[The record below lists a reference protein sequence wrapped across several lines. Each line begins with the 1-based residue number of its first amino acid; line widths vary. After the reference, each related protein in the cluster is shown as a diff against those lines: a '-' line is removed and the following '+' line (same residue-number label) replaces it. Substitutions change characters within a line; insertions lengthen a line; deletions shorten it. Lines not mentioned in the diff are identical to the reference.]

1 MDPSLF
7 LRWIKE
13 LVLSQSNLSNSR
25 ELAYD
30 AFAMI
35 LTQKVRVR
43 AALDQLSQSKTYK
56 GKNIDRAFVK
66 DILFGSLRWYSKL
79 YWILQNTSKRN
90 LDETS
95 PEIRAALVCG
105 TFQIYYMER
114 IADRT
119 AVNESVEYIRHRGQ
133 ANAVSFVNGIL
144 RQIARRA
151 EYFQKPDRETKPVE
165 YLSLQ
170 FAHPDWMVRRWLR
183 HFKFERLE
191 TMLGASN
198 QRPPTTIRANS
209 LKTPLQDIKNL
220 QQNFLKGERTHS
232 DKRPLRS
239 AVILKEEPNLGPE
252 SLYQQGFYTF
262 QDEGDQL
269 IGLLA
274 APEAKQVIAQAF
286 SGRGKLVTHL
296 YELSQGE
303 AELITFPT
311 DEEDRLITQKE
322 VERIAGNHIKVSPE
336 NFRTLAPKQKFD
348 KILLSPPNSELGRL
362 RRFPENKL
370 HMRESMLRELA
381 EEQAKLLE
389 QCLHLVKEGGEIIYA
404 VNSFEPEEV
413 DQQWG
418 TLSKKYPGH
427 LELVSPVP
435 RLPDYYK
442 KYVTRQNL
450 LLVYSGNQDNMDG
463 LGAFIVRLV
472 KPIESKK

>member
-1 MDPSLF
+1 M
-7 LRWIKE
+7 
-13 LVLSQSNLSNSR
+13 SQSNLSISR

-43 AALDQLSQSKTYK
+43 TAIEQLSQSKAYR

-90 LDETS
+90 LDDTS

-114 IADRT
+114 IPDRT

-144 RQIARRA
+144 RQISRRA
-151 EYFQKPDRETKPVE
+151 EYFQKPDREVKPVD

-170 FAHPDWMVRRWLR
+170 FAHPDWIVRRWLR

-191 TMLGASN
+191 SMLSASN
-198 QRPPTTIRANS
+198 QRPPTTIRANC
-209 LKTPLQDIKNL
+209 LKTPLQEIKTL
-220 QQNFLKGERTHS
+220 QQAFLKEERTHS

-239 AVILKEEPNLGPE
+239 SVILKDEPNLAPE
-252 SLYQQGFYTF
+252 SLYQRGFYSF
-262 QDEGDQL
+262 QDEGEQL
-269 IGLLA
+269 IGLLI

-286 SGRGKLVTHL
+286 SNRGKLVTHL

-303 AELITFPT
+303 AELVTFPM
-311 DEEDRLITQKE
+311 DQEDKACTQKE
-322 VERIAGNHIKVSPE
+322 VERIAANHIQVSSE
-336 NFRTLAPKQKFD
+336 GFRDLAPKPRFD
-348 KILLSPPNSELGRL
+348 KILLAPPNSELGRL

-370 HMRESMLRELA
+370 HLRESMLREFA

-413 DQQWG
+413 DQQWEA
-418 TLSKKYPGH
+418 LSRKYPEQ

-450 LLVYSGNQDNMDG
+450 LLIYSGNQDEMDG
-463 LGAFIVRLV
+463 LGAFIVRVV